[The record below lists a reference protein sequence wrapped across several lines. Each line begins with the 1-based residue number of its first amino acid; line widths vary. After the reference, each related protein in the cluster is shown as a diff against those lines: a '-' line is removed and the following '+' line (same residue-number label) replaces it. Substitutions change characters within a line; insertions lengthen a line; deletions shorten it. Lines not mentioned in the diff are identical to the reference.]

1 MVVLWLPAVRGPNG
15 TSIVGSLCQ
24 LYEASEEDVQKMIE
38 KANDLI
44 TRLLKISPISC
55 PQNESEQLADID
67 TSKVFFLVLADFVL
81 NGILYLM
88 GLVVVLT
95 DFTISFSH

>member
-1 MVVLWLPAVRGPNG
+1 MVVSWLSAVRGPNG

-67 TSKVFFLVLADFVL
+67 TSNVFFLVLPDFVL
-81 NGILYLM
+81 GILSLM
-88 GLVVVLT
+88 VVLT
-95 DFTISFSH
+95 YFTISFSH